1 MLMILQALLVAFII
15 IFIAFLISFYL
26 KQKERKRCI
35 METKSQLSLGTLY
48 EANKRLMSNK
58 EIFKPMNILEIG
70 GAQAKIED
78 FFNMKCDSYAMLYCK
93 DRSDI
98 TIFHMYE
105 KQNSNPPAL
114 AAKECI
120 GCCTDRG
127 ELLSIE
133 KQPDGNFEIWIRIN
147 DEPYAYYLFLY
158 DNAVI
163 EV

>member
-1 MLMILQALLVAFII
+1 MA
-15 IFIAFLISFYL
+15 
-26 KQKERKRCI
+26 E
-35 METKSQLSLGTLY
+35 LSMGTLY
-48 EANKRLMSNK
+48 DANKQLMAN
-58 EIFKPMNILEIG
+58 EQFKPLNHLELAS
-70 GAQAKIED
+70 AQQKIED
-78 FFNMKCDSYAMLYCK
+78 FFNMKCDCYGMLYCK

-105 KQNSNPPAL
+105 MQNPNPPAL

-127 ELLSIE
+127 EVISIE
-133 KQPDGNFEIWIRIN
+133 EQSDGNFEIWIRI
-147 DEPYAYYLFLY
+147 DGEPFAYYLFPY